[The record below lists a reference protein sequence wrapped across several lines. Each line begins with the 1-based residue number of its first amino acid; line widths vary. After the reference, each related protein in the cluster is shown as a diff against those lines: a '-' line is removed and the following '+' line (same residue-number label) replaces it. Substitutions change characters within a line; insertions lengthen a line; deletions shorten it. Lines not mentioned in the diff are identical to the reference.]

1 MKSIQTKFI
10 VLIVSGLSTMA
21 LFIGGIGIWSVSEV
35 TREDSKVMMNETCT
49 GQTLRLNGQLKMVE
63 QAVSTIYAYAKR
75 ELNTEKLVQDKAY
88 MSDFTDDV
96 SALALDI
103 SKRTEGAMSVY
114 FHYNP
119 EVTGCPNDGFFWS
132 QNTVGGELEKQEVTD
147 IYAYDPSD
155 VTHVGWYFIPVEA
168 GEAIWMEPYNNL
180 NKNVKMIS
188 YVIPFYKGN
197 QLIGV
202 IGMDVDFS
210 IFIDIAQDIQL
221 YDSGRAELVCMSNQK
236 VYYRKR
242 GDERGVIRS
251 AEISE
256 RLYQDL
262 RSKEQNISLKQYT
275 FHDKNYQVAFQTLH
289 NNMKLLVYAPVDEI
303 NAQRNRLVFGCGIVM
318 AIILGLI
325 ILAAVYITRRIV
337 LPLRELTVA
346 TERFAK
352 GDWDI
357 SIRCY
362 TKDEVKSLTD
372 SITKMAESTKF
383 YIQEIN
389 KMAYQD
395 GLTSVKNKACYLDY
409 MEELSIK
416 KSETDFEYA
425 VVVFDVNGLKWVND
439 TYGHEAGD
447 RLIIAA
453 SQKICNVYLH
463 SPVFRLG
470 GDEFAAILSDRDYAA
485 RETLL
490 QQFQDGME
498 TFILDDEK
506 EIELSIAS
514 GMAVYPDDGEDYEN
528 VFRCADER
536 MYQKKKQMKQE
547 KK

>member
-10 VLIVSGLSTMA
+10 ILIISGLSTMA
-21 LFIGGIGIWSVSEV
+21 LFIGGIGIWSVSKV

-49 GQTLRLNGQLKMVE
+49 GQTLRLDGQLKMVE

-75 ELNTEKLVQDKAY
+75 ELNTEKLVRDKAY
-88 MSDFTDDV
+88 MSDYTDDV
-96 SALALDI
+96 STLALDI
-103 SKRTEGAMSVY
+103 SKRTEGAISVY

-236 VYYRKR
+236 VYYRKG

-251 AEISE
+251 TEFSE
-256 RLYQDL
+256 KLYQDL
-262 RSKEQNISLKQYT
+262 RSKEQNTSLKQYT
-275 FHDKNYQVAFQTLH
+275 FHDKNYQVAFQTLN

-325 ILAAVYITRRIV
+325 ILVAVYITRRIV
-337 LPLRELTVA
+337 LPLRELTDA

-395 GLTSVKNKACYLDY
+395 GLTGVKNKAYYLDFV
-409 MEELSIK
+409 EELSMGK
-416 KSETDFEYA
+416 KEADFEYA

-470 GDEFAAILSDRDYAA
+470 GDEFAAILSDRDYSA

-490 QQFQDGME
+490 QQFQDSME

-506 EIELSIAS
+506 EIALSIAS

-528 VFRCADER
+528 VFQCADER